1 MKLESY
7 AEYYTT
13 TYGIDVYCDPVNLY
27 VDNFFPVLTSPL
39 HLPDT
44 SFIFLSAIK
53 VIYEPEAF
61 FPHDIPLTSNQYPV
75 TTN

>member
-53 VIYEPEAF
+53 VIWAWSV
-61 FPHDIPLTSNQYPV
+61 FPTWYPTNQ
-75 TTN
+75 